1 MGIAGCSGNLSL
13 QETFEKQMKDDGI
26 GGFNIIHI
34 DEKENSGLVLFTS
47 WTEQDPNNKDDTS
60 IHYFEKPDQRWERQ
74 TGMECSTN
82 GVGLMGLMGNGYLF
96 CSIFKANMD
105 FEKIR
110 IGDSEVDIFN
120 VNDSM
125 RVWYAVVDDRDSK
138 VLGITSDGRDFA
150 LN

>member
-13 QETFEKQMKDDGI
+13 QESFEKQMKDDGI

-34 DEKENSGLVLFTS
+34 DEKENFGLVLFTS
-47 WTEQDPNNKDDTS
+47 WTEQDPDNKDDTS

-74 TGMECSTN
+74 PGMGCSTN
-82 GVGLMGLMGNGYLF
+82 GVSRLSLTGNGYLF
-96 CSIFKANMD
+96 CSVLKANSNL
-105 FEKIR
+105 EKIR
-110 IGDSEVDIFN
+110 IGDSEVDIFK
-120 VNDSM
+120 VNDGM

-138 VLGITSDGRDFA
+138 VLGISSDGSDFA